1 MLGSIWQEPS
11 NRHQPL
17 SAWVYFSNGR
27 RFRAY
32 PDCHMS
38 SAVMYARIPDS
49 RDILLLRA
57 HIGQGTRIDVGANVG
72 VVTFLLA
79 DQVQHALLFEPNPI
93 TAARARA
100 NLELNGLRF
109 EVHEVA
115 LSDTAGTV
123 EFEDAG
129 GVSGCN
135 RTVVGLSTSVPTRN
149 VPMHPA

>member
-1 MLGSIWQEPS
+1 MPGFPT
-11 NRHQPL
+11 P
-17 SAWVYFSNGR
+17 ATFS
-27 RFRAY
+27 F
-32 PDCHMS
+32 
-38 SAVMYARIPDS
+38 
-49 RDILLLRA
+49 LRA